1 MSILSDAWRR
11 ARGEEEAV
19 MRALG
24 APSRK
29 ASGRT
34 HWLPWALCGLL
45 LVVVVGLSVFLWRT
59 HRLALP
65 GKQSSGTVAV
75 ARVHSSASSGHAAAI
90 GPSGAAKLRRR
101 AAAGPPAPADASVA
115 SAKAVS
121 KENSGTAARTIAQ
134 AVSTRTQDAVPEAV
148 RAQLPALPV
157 TVHVWNPRPAARFI
171 MLHGHIYHEGDALPQ
186 GLRLVSI
193 TPNGE
198 VVNFEGYLI
207 TVNGH

>member
-11 ARGEEEAV
+11 ARGDEEAV

-24 APSRK
+24 APSRT
-29 ASGRT
+29 ASGRA

-45 LVVVVGLSVFLWRT
+45 LVVVVGLSVYLWRT
-59 HRLALP
+59 HLSPP
-65 GKQSSGTVAV
+65 GKRSAATAAV
-75 ARVHSSASSGHAAAI
+75 TQAHPAASPGQTAPI
-90 GPSGAAKLRRR
+90 RPSGAAKLRRR
-101 AAAGPPAPADASVA
+101 AAAVSPAPANVSVA
-115 SAKAVS
+115 SAKAAS
-121 KENSGTAARTIAQ
+121 TEDRGAAAGTVTQAGSPGAA
-134 AVSTRTQDAVPEAV
+134 DAVPEAV
-148 RAQLPALPV
+148 RARLPALPV

-171 MLHGHIYHEGDALPQ
+171 MVDGHIYHEGDVLPK

-207 TVNGH
+207 TLNGH